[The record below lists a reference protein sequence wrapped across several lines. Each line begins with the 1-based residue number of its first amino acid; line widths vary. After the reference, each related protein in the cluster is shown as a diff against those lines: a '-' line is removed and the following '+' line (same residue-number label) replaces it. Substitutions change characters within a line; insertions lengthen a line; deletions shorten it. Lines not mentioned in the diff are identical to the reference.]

1 MRLQYLTD
9 NRGNRNAVV
18 LSINDWN
25 RVQSDIDELKK
36 LRNKKLFL
44 IKLQEAVMEMNLISE
59 GKQTSR
65 NLQDLIN
72 EL

>member
-1 MRLQYLTD
+1 M
-9 NRGNRNAVV
+9 
-18 LSINDWN
+18 NDWN
-25 RVQSDIDELKK
+25 SVQSDIEELRK

-44 IKLQEAVMEMNLISE
+44 IELQEAVMEMDLINSD
-59 GKQTSR
+59 KQNSR

>member
-1 MRLQYLTD
+1 MQLQYLTD
-9 NRGNRNAVV
+9 NSGNRNAVV

-25 RVQSDIDELKK
+25 RVQSDIEELKK

-44 IKLQEAVMEMNLISE
+44 IELQEAVMEMNLISE
-59 GKQTSR
+59 GKQNSR